1 MNRRYAATALAVGL
15 LGGHQCLASPVA
27 VTVVASIPIET
38 QVLPAMATMQGTLGT
53 MEATLSEIL
62 TTEMQIGTAIVQA
75 SDKQVS
81 AITEAA
87 RTQREADIFG
97 RQTDRLE
104 RARDK
109 FTVPDSICSESA
121 SGVASAV
128 GRVSRAGAS
137 RLAGGEGVSSQAVRT
152 TVASLPVA
160 PRHGGY
166 RSAAMHAGY
175 CTAAEAALYG
185 GTDLCPRVS
194 DLPGGDTELR
204 SLLDGAGSVGK
215 APDLT
220 FTQAQVDAGMAYM
233 KNSAR
238 HDGGRSPGKG
248 EIQSATGR
256 EYQGLMTQ
264 YKAIQS
270 AASQPQLDIIAS
282 SQANP
287 ATREALAETMKS
299 PSAAQYFTATASQ
312 EAQRTMVMS
321 EREFESFEVGRRYAN
336 TAYETDLQQM
346 SGDNLTRELIR
357 VQGLGNW
364 LQLGIKNEQRKAN
377 IIAGQQLALQADV
390 KYVPQFQELSSKMS
404 SGVSAN
410 AN

>member
-1 MNRRYAATALAVGL
+1 MKRRYVATILAVGV
-15 LGGHQCLASPVA
+15 LGSQQSWAVVP
-27 VTVVASIPIET
+27 VTVDASIPVTME
-38 QVLPAMATMQGTLGT
+38 VMPALKTLQATM
-53 MEATLSEIL
+53 AEIL
-62 TTEMQIGTAIVQA
+62 NTEMQIGTAIVQA

-81 AITEAA
+81 AITESA

-128 GRVSRAGAS
+128 GRTSRAGAS
-137 RLAGGEGVSSQAVRT
+137 RLSGGGGVSSAVVRN

-160 PRHGGY
+160 PRQGGY

-175 CTAAEAALYG
+175 CTPTEAAQYG
-185 GTDLCPRVS
+185 GTDLCPKVS
-194 DLPGGDTELR
+194 DLPGGDIELR
-204 SLLDGAGSVGK
+204 SLLDGAGPVGK

-220 FTQAQVDAGMAYM
+220 FNQEQVDAGMAYM

-238 HDGGRSPGKG
+238 HDGGRAPGKG

-270 AASQPQLDIIAS
+270 AATQPQLDILAS

-287 ATREALAETMKS
+287 ATREALAETLKS
-299 PSAAQYFTATASQ
+299 PSAAQYFTATASP
-312 EAQRTMVMS
+312 EAQRTGVMS

-346 SGDNLTRELIR
+346 SGDNLTRELVR

-364 LQLGIKNEQRKAN
+364 LQLSIKNEQRQAN
-377 IIAGQQLALQADV
+377 IISGQQLALAADA
-390 KYVPQFQELSSKMS
+390 KYVPQLQELSSKMS
-404 SGVSAN
+404 SGVSAHEN
-410 AN
+410 

>member
-1 MNRRYAATALAVGL
+1 MKRRYTATVLAVGL
-15 LGGHQCLASPVA
+15 LGYQQGWAVVP
-27 VTVVASIPIET
+27 VTVDASIPVTMEIM
-38 QVLPAMATMQGTLGT
+38 PAMRTLQ
-53 MEATLSEIL
+53 ATLSEIL
-62 TTEMQIGTAIVQA
+62 KTDMQIGTAIVQA

-81 AITEAA
+81 AITESA

-97 RQTDRLE
+97 RETERLE
-104 RARDK
+104 KARDK
-109 FTVPDSICSESA
+109 YTVPDSICSESA
-121 SGVASAV
+121 SGVAAAV
-128 GRVSRAGAS
+128 GSASRAGAS
-137 RLAGGEGVSSQAVRT
+137 RLAGGQGVSNAVVRSS
-152 TVASLPVA
+152 VASLPVT
-160 PRHGGY
+160 PRQGGY
-166 RSAAMHAGY
+166 RSAAMHAAY
-175 CTAAEAALYG
+175 CTPSEAAQFG
-185 GTDLCPRVS
+185 GTDLCPSVS

-204 SLLDGAGSVGK
+204 SLLDGAGAVGK

-220 FTQAQVDAGMAYM
+220 FSQEQVDAGMAYM

-256 EYQGLMTQ
+256 QYHGLMTQ
-264 YKAIQS
+264 LKAIQS
-270 AASQPQLDIIAS
+270 AASQPQLDIVAA

-287 ATREALAETMKS
+287 ATREALAETLKS
-299 PSAAQYFTATASQ
+299 PSAAEYFNTTASP

-346 SGDNLTRELIR
+346 SGDNLIRELVR

-364 LQLGIKNEQRKAN
+364 LQLSIKNEQRKAN
-377 IIAGQQLALQADV
+377 IIAGQQLALAADA
-390 KYVPQFQELSSKMS
+390 KYVPQLQELSGKMS

-410 AN
+410 EN